1 MSHHNNNPRRTKIVV
16 TLGPSLDDRDVLRR
30 VIKAGADVFRANFS
44 HGTPETHEQRI
55 QAVREIAGE
64 FGKAVAVLVDLQGPK
79 IRIARFKNKKVTLI
93 EGQSF
98 ILDPSLKDDE
108 GTTESVSLDYKNLPN
123 DVTAGD
129 TLLLDDGRLVMKV
142 EKIESHRIYC
152 TVVVG
157 GELSNNKGINRLGGG
172 LSAEALT
179 DKDKADIQHAVRLN
193 ADYLAISFP
202 RNADD
207 VKEARALLNAA
218 GGYAGIIAK
227 IERAE
232 AVTHIAEIIKA
243 SDGIM
248 VARGDLGVELG
259 DAEVPAV
266 QKRMIRMARSL
277 NKPVITATQM
287 LETMTYN
294 TIPTRAEVSD
304 VANAVLDG
312 TDAVMLSQETAVG
325 KYPDKAVAAMD
336 RICLSAEKNAPPK
349 MSSHRNEFHFTYV
362 DEAIAMATMYTAN
375 HLDIKAIIALTE
387 SGTTPLWMSRIR
399 SGIPIYGLSRH
410 VTTQRRMALYRGVY
424 PIHFDI
430 THIDRKNINHAAVKA
445 LQQHNILHDGDLVII
460 TKGDLIGIH
469 GRTNAM
475 KIVTVGNLPE
485 ITEPRASASVA
496 TP

>member
-1 MSHHNNNPRRTKIVV
+1 MNTLRRTKIVV
-16 TLGPSLDDRDVLRR
+16 TLGPSLDNRDMLRR

-44 HGTPETHEQRI
+44 HGTVETHEQRI
-55 QAVREIAGE
+55 SAVRDIAAE
-64 FGKAVAVLVDLQGPK
+64 LDKTAAILVDLQGPK
-79 IRIARFKNKKVTLI
+79 IRVARFKNKKVTLN
-93 EGQSF
+93 EGQTF
-98 ILDPSLKDDE
+98 ILDPTLGDDD
-108 GTTESVSLDYKNLPN
+108 GTEASVSLDYKNLPH
-123 DVTAGD
+123 DVSAGD
-129 TLLLDDGRLVMKV
+129 TLLLDDGRIVFNV
-142 EKIESHRIYC
+142 ERIDTHRIIC
-152 TVVVG
+152 KVMVG

-179 DKDKADIQHAVRLN
+179 DKDKADIKHAVRLE

-202 RNADD
+202 RNASD
-207 VKEARALLNAA
+207 VLEARSLLHAA
-218 GGYAGIIAK
+218 GGNAGIIAK

-232 AVTHIAEIIKA
+232 AVLNIEEIIKA
-243 SDGIM
+243 ADGIM

-259 DAEVPAV
+259 DAEIPGA
-266 QKRMIRMARSL
+266 QKHMIRMARML

-294 TIPTRAEVSD
+294 AIPTRAEVSD

-336 RICLSAEKNAPPK
+336 RICLSAEKNAIRRI
-349 MSSHRNEFHFTYV
+349 SGHRNEVHFKYV

-410 VTTQRRMALYRGVY
+410 GTTQRRMALYCGVY
-424 PIHFDI
+424 PIPFDV
-430 THIDRKNINHAAVKA
+430 TDLDRRIINHSAVNE
-445 LQQHNILHDGDLVII
+445 LQKRGIINNGDLVII

-475 KIVTVGNLPE
+475 KIVTVGNLPDIN
-485 ITEPRASASVA
+485 IT
-496 TP
+496 